1 MGDNPYK
8 INHRVVGHHEVGF
21 PADHVGILGIPKDYI
36 QGDFLPDININ
47 LVLAWLDPGTTY
59 FNLGSMDA
67 APMILS
73 SIAALVG
80 TEFSY
85 GCAAKQ
91 TCWMS

>member
-1 MGDNPYK
+1 M
-8 INHRVVGHHEVGF
+8 
-21 PADHVGILGIPKDYI
+21 
-36 QGDFLPDININ
+36 PDININ

-85 GCAAKQ
+85 GRAAKQ
-91 TCWMS
+91 TCWMSQHAGLTALQPYYRRQRM